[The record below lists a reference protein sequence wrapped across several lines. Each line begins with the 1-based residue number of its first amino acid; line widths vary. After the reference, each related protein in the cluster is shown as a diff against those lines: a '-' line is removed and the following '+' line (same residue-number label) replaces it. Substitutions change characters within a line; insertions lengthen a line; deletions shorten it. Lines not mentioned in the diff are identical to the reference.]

1 MNEAPLGL
9 LFSILGVLLLLS
21 AFFSSSETGMMA
33 LDRYRLKHLREQN
46 HRGARR
52 ASRLL
57 KRPDRLIGLILIGNN
72 LVNVLAAAIVTI
84 IAIRLLGDAGIAIG
98 SLLLTLVLLVFAEIT
113 PKTIAALHPERIAFP
128 ASAILAP
135 LLKLLYP
142 VVWLVNVITNGLLRL
157 LGFDPRAVAESG
169 LTTDE
174 LRTIVND
181 TGHMIPDTH
190 QGMLL
195 NILELEKVTV
205 DDIMVPR
212 VEVFGLDLKD
222 SDEVL
227 LERIQSS
234 EYTRLPVFED
244 DINNVSG
251 ILHMRRTSRF
261 IDESGLHR
269 ERMLA
274 EVEKPYFVPEGTPLH
289 TQLLNFQRKKLRIGV
304 VVDEYGEVMG
314 LVTLEDILEEI
325 VGEFTS
331 NLAEAI
337 EDIFPQQDGS
347 FIINGSANVREIN
360 KSLGW
365 ELPTDGPKTL
375 NGLLLE
381 YLESFPEASAGVRID
396 NYCMDILQLQ
406 DNVITSV
413 RAQLRELPRRDR
425 G

>member
-9 LFSILGVLLLLS
+9 LFSILGVLILLS

-33 LDRYRLKHLREQN
+33 LDRYRLKHLKEQN

-84 IAIRLLGDAGIAIG
+84 IAIRLLGNAGIAIG

-113 PKTIAALHPERIAFP
+113 PKTIAALHPERVAFP

-157 LGFDPRAVAESG
+157 LGYDPRGVSPSG
-169 LTTDE
+169 LTTEE

-212 VEVFGLDLKD
+212 GEVFGLDLD
-222 SDEVL
+222 DPDDVL
-227 LERIQSS
+227 LEQIQAT

-244 DINNVSG
+244 DVNNISG

-261 IDESGLHR
+261 IDETGLHR
-269 ERMLA
+269 EQMLK
-274 EVEKPYFVPEGTPLH
+274 EIEQPYFVPEGTPLH

-337 EDIFPQQDGS
+337 ADIYPQQDGT

-360 KSLGW
+360 KSLDW

-381 YLESFPEASAGVRID
+381 NLESFPDASAGVRIGD
-396 NYCMDILQLQ
+396 YCMDILELQ

-413 RAQLRELPRRDR
+413 RAQVREAPPEP
-425 G
+425 

>member
-1 MNEAPLGL
+1 
-9 LFSILGVLLLLS
+9 
-21 AFFSSSETGMMA
+21 MMA
-33 LDRYRLKHLREQN
+33 LDRYRLKHLKEQN

-84 IAIRLLGDAGIAIG
+84 IAIRLLGNAGIAIG

-113 PKTIAALHPERIAFP
+113 PKTIAALHPERVAFP

-157 LGFDPRAVAESG
+157 LGYDPRGVSPSG
-169 LTTDE
+169 LTTEE

-212 VEVFGLDLKD
+212 GEVFGLDLD
-222 SDEVL
+222 DPDDVL
-227 LERIQSS
+227 LEQIQAT

-244 DINNVSG
+244 DVNNISG

-261 IDESGLHR
+261 IDETGLHR
-269 ERMLA
+269 EQMLK
-274 EVEKPYFVPEGTPLH
+274 EIEQPYFVPEGTPLH

-337 EDIFPQQDGS
+337 ADIYPQQDGT

-360 KSLGW
+360 KSLDW

-381 YLESFPEASAGVRID
+381 NLESFPDASAGVRIGD
-396 NYCMDILQLQ
+396 YCMDILELQ

-413 RAQLRELPRRDR
+413 RAQVREAPPEP
-425 G
+425 

>member
-1 MNEAPLGL
+1 
-9 LFSILGVLLLLS
+9 
-21 AFFSSSETGMMA
+21 MMA
-33 LDRYRLKHLREQN
+33 LDRYRLKHLKEQN

-57 KRPDRLIGLILIGNN
+57 QRPDRLIGLILIGNN

-84 IAIRLLGDAGIAIG
+84 IAIRLLGNAGIAIG

-113 PKTIAALHPERIAFP
+113 PKTIAALHPERVAFP

-157 LGFDPRAVAESG
+157 LGYDPRGVNPSG
-169 LTTDE
+169 LTTEE

-212 VEVFGLDLKD
+212 GEVFGLDLD
-222 SDEVL
+222 DPDEVL
-227 LERIQSS
+227 LEQIQAT

-244 DINNVSG
+244 DVNNISG

-261 IDESGLHR
+261 IDETGLHR
-269 ERMLA
+269 EQMLK
-274 EVEKPYFVPEGTPLH
+274 EIEQPYFVPEGTPLH

-337 EDIFPQQDGS
+337 ADIYPQQDGTY
-347 FIINGSANVREIN
+347 IINGSANVREIN
-360 KSLGW
+360 KSLDW

-381 YLESFPEASAGVRID
+381 NLESFPDASAGVRIGD
-396 NYCMDILQLQ
+396 YCMDILELQ

-413 RAQLRELPRRDR
+413 RAQLREAPPET
-425 G
+425 

>member
-1 MNEAPLGL
+1 LNEAPLGL
-9 LFSILGVLLLLS
+9 LFSILGVLILLS

-33 LDRYRLKHLREQN
+33 LDRYRLKHLKEQD
-46 HRGARR
+46 HHGARR

-57 KRPDRLIGLILIGNN
+57 ERPDRLIGLILIGNN
-72 LVNVLAAAIVTI
+72 LVNNLAAAIVTVVGLRLMGDTGIVAGSI
-84 IAIRLLGDAGIAIG
+84 I
-98 SLLLTLVLLVFAEIT
+98 LTLVVLVFAEVT
-113 PKTIAALHPERIAFP
+113 PKTIAALNPERIAFP
-128 ASAILAP
+128 ASWVLIP

-142 VVWLVNVITNGLLRL
+142 VVWLVNLITNSLLHL
-157 LGFDPRAVAESG
+157 LGYDPRSSNESG
-169 LTTDE
+169 LTSDE

-181 TGHMIPDTH
+181 TSHMIPDTH

-212 VEVFGLDLKD
+212 GEVFGLDLD
-222 SDEVL
+222 DADEVL
-227 LERIQSS
+227 LERIQST
-234 EYTRLPVFED
+234 EYTRLPVYED
-244 DINNVSG
+244 DINNISG

-261 IDESGLHR
+261 IDETGLHR
-269 ERMLA
+269 EQMLK
-274 EVEKPYFVPEGTPLH
+274 EVEKPYFVPESTPLH
-289 TQLLNFQRKKLRIGV
+289 TQLLNFQRQKLRIAV

-337 EDIFPQQDGS
+337 DDIFPQQDGS
-347 FIINGSANVREIN
+347 YIINGSANVRDIN

-365 ELPTDGPKTL
+365 TLPTDGPKTL
-375 NGLLLE
+375 NGLLME
-381 YLESFPEASAGVRID
+381 TLESFPDASAGVRIGD
-396 NYCMDILQLQ
+396 YCMDILELQ

-413 RAQLRELPRRDR
+413 RALIRPARERD
-425 G
+425 